1 MSDLNTEIET
11 INNIVDKQTT
21 TTNKLAKRELQKQ
34 DSNKVITMF
43 NVALNDERIQA
54 LASFFQGATPRNEI
68 RKRTGRGGGQVDF
81 VNGYWMFRQAT
92 LLTNSRWWHEKTGIK
107 FRPDELNPAE
117 ITVYVNVTFEDY
129 ETGKTYTHPGTG
141 SKDVARYKE
150 DTYKKTYVGKEQKFI
165 DLGIDITDTTWQQEK
180 RKQRH
185 LFEIEH
191 HKGEIIS
198 LGDDEKAAETDAIKK
213 ALSYFGIAN
222 DVYGHKEK
230 KFIDPTSEEEN
241 NEDGESEEVELDVKD
256 RYKKFGIW
264 LKLKGLLWSEVYEIL
279 GTKEI
284 ADYEVAKQ
292 KIMEVKGIKE

>member
-1 MSDLNTEIET
+1 MTTNNSTELIV
-11 INNIVDKQTT
+11 VDK
-21 TTNKLAKRELQKQ
+21 NKKELQKQ
-34 DSNKVITMF
+34 DSKQIITMF
-43 NVALNDERIQA
+43 NVALNNERTQA
-54 LASFFQGATPRNEI
+54 LASFFQGATPRSEI
-68 RKRTGRGGGQVDF
+68 RKREGRGGGQVDY

-92 LLTNSRWWHEKTGIK
+92 LLTNSRWWHEKTGVK
-107 FRPDELNPAE
+107 FRPNEENPVE

-141 SKDVARYKE
+141 SKDVARYKK
-150 DTYKKTYVGKEQKFI
+150 DTYKKDWINGKAVFI
-165 DLGIDITDTTWQQEK
+165 DLGIDNTDTTWKQEN
-180 RKQRH
+180 RKQKH

-198 LGDDEKAAETDAIKK
+198 LGDDEKAAETDAVKK
-213 ALSYFGIAN
+213 ALSFFGIAN

-230 KFIDPTSEEEN
+230 KFIDPTSEEES

-256 RYKKFGIW
+256 GYKKFGIW

-279 GTKEI
+279 QTKEI
-284 ADYEVAKQ
+284 TDYEAAKV